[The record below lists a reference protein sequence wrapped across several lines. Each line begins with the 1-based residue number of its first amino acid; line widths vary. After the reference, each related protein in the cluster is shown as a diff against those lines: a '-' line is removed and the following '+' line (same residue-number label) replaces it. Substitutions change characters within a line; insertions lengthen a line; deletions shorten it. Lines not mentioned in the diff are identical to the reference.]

1 MKTKYSIIIPFYN
14 VENYIIDCVKSI
26 HNQKYQN
33 FEAIFVDDGSKDKS
47 KDKLLTYLT
56 KVKDKRIKILTKKNG
71 GLSDARNFGLKKAKG
86 DYILFVD
93 SDDFVDN
100 KLLEKIDVEL
110 TKNNY
115 DILLFD
121 YYSYCSKKEKYLL
134 CGLRKITDD
143 IKKNV
148 LLSPPAAW
156 NKVYKKQ
163 LFDNNDIIYPQ
174 GIWYEDLATTPRLVF
189 NSNKIGYLSE
199 PLYYYRQRE
208 GSIMNTIS
216 LKIRDMYEALNII
229 NDYFKSNYYK
239 ELEFIN
245 IYNVLFLVNCFGRS
259 SLKNKMNYQK
269 EAILYLDTNYPNWF
283 KNSYLKN
290 NILNIKIS
298 SVVLKNKLLLFLS
311 NFIRGKNK

>member
-1 MKTKYSIIIPFYN
+1 MKIKYSIIIPFYN

-121 YYSYCSKKEKYLL
+121 YYSYYSKKEKHLL

-174 GIWYEDLATTPRLVF
+174 GIWYEDLATTPILVF

-245 IYNVLFLVNCFGRS
+245 IYNVLFLVNSFGRS

-298 SVVLKNKLLLFLS
+298 SIVLKNKLLLLLS